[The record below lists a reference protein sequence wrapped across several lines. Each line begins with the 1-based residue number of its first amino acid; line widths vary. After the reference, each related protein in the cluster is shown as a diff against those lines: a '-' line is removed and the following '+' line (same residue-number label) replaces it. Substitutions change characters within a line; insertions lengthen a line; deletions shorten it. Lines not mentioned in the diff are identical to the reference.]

1 MKISLRPRQ
10 QRGIATILIVLLA
23 GLGLSIATFGIV
35 YMVRSSQDTSLS
47 LHAQTQA
54 QARAWRGVELLR
66 EYFHGLEK
74 DGLDA
79 LAAGDVN
86 MSGVTGVTAT
96 IESASNDGA
105 GTYTVQALVI
115 GTGAEA
121 TSTIRAVFKIVVT
134 TTTDPDSNTDNGAI
148 GSVINFNK
156 NLTMSGSINV
166 TQPTGDDS
174 TEFQVNV
181 NGNLDTNGNSIT
193 GVDTINS
200 TGSVRLTSGSTFTTL
215 NVNCD
220 VSITGAV
227 TVDNIYAR
235 NNICA
240 AAASQGKI
248 MKANGSILIT
258 NSGDR
263 GEMSALAYSG
273 SCPSG
278 ATRYCDT
285 TYNGSP
291 FNGTVNGVGASNTL
305 AATDVWTYGAVY
317 DTNTTTVTGQIAA
330 DENVS
335 LMASTI
341 NDVQTKGSL
350 TIGNTSTVTSA
361 TVEGAVILTGT
372 TVGTLN
378 AGSTVKLTG
387 GGATNVTAVGDVNL
401 ASYGNGIS
409 GVLLGGGNLAVGNTM
424 TVGQNVTPYTSKI
437 NGTISASYGTA
448 NVFVQPNAGITV
460 APPSASV
467 PVLTEVPEVTLSTQ
481 TFDAYAVESEAN
493 YAFFYKDGY
502 TQVTTHDV
510 QDIADG
516 TYYLV
521 NTCWNAGEGWCA
533 PRYDYLCNSPTASA
547 AVDCAG
553 KIGRGYSDSNTLI
566 TYSNGTWTLSG
577 SATQA
582 LAQGVAWFEGNVT
595 MAAKFYNTIIATG
608 NIVTSGSFVIY
619 APNYVGYDGT
629 DGGVTYAPEG
639 MCVNEYFP
647 TFLPTQFCVNGAYDA
662 TADGGLGNYALLAGS
677 VDPNDSSTYV
687 GGNITLGASTVVY
700 GSVMAGNQ
708 VQSGGSTTVYGY
720 VSALGGGTSTTNSL
734 SGSTSIILNK
744 LPSTYTATSTSP
756 TTSSGSSESTGTST
770 TTVTPTVLWTR
781 YL

>member
-1 MKISLRPRQ
+1 MNISLRPRR

-54 QARAWRGVELLR
+54 QTRAWRGVELLR
-66 EYFHGLEK
+66 EYFK
-74 DGLDA
+74 GLDETGLAA
-79 LAAGDVN
+79 LSAGDVD
-86 MSGVTGVTAT
+86 MSGVTGVTAS

-105 GTYTVQALVI
+105 GTYTVQTLVI

-134 TTTDPDSNTDNGAI
+134 VNNDPDTSTDNG
-148 GSVINFNK
+148 GVDSVINFNK
-156 NLTMSGSINV
+156 NLSMSGAINV
-166 TQPTGDDS
+166 TQPTDS
-174 TEFQVNV
+174 EDEFQVNV

-193 GVDTINS
+193 GVDTVNS
-200 TGSVRLTSGSTFTTL
+200 TGSVRLTSGSTFGTL
-215 NVNCD
+215 NANCD
-220 VSITGAV
+220 VLIDGSV

-240 AAASQGKI
+240 SAASNGKI

-285 TYNGSP
+285 MYNAYP
-291 FNGTVNGVGASNTL
+291 FNGTFNGIGASNTL
-305 AATDVWTYGAVY
+305 SATDVWTYGGVY
-317 DTNTTTVTGQIAA
+317 DTNSTVVSGQMAA
-330 DENVS
+330 DENIS
-335 LMASTI
+335 LMASTL
-341 NDVQTKGSL
+341 NDVQTKGTL
-350 TIGNTSTVTSA
+350 TIGNTSTVTTA
-361 TVEGAVILTGT
+361 TVEGAVTLTGT
-372 TVGTLN
+372 TLGTLS
-378 AGSTVKLTG
+378 AGSSVNFTG
-387 GGATNVTAVGDVNL
+387 GGATNVTAVGDVSFP
-401 ASYGNGIS
+401 SYGSGIS
-409 GVLLGGGNLAVGNTM
+409 GVLLGGGNLTANGSM
-424 TVGQNVTPYTSKI
+424 TIGQNVSPYTSKI
-437 NGTISASYGTA
+437 NGSVTKVSYA
-448 NVFVQPNAGITV
+448 NVYVQENAGITV
-460 APPSASV
+460 SAPSATV

-510 QDIADG
+510 ADITDG

-521 NTCWNAGEGWCA
+521 NTCWNAGEGWCY

-547 AVDCAG
+547 AVDCVG
-553 KIGRGYSDSNTLI
+553 KIGRGYSDSNQLI
-566 TYSNGTWTLSG
+566 TYSSGTWTLSG

-595 MAAKFYNTIIATG
+595 MAAMFYNTIIATG

-629 DGGVTYAPEG
+629 SGGVTYAPEG

-647 TFLPTQFCVNGAYDA
+647 TFLPTQFCVNGAYDE

-677 VDPNDSSTYV
+677 VDPSDNTTYV

-708 VQSGGSTTVYGY
+708 VQSSGATTVYGY
-720 VSALGGGTSTTNSL
+720 VSALGEGSTTTNSL
-734 SGSTSIILNK
+734 SGSTSIILDN
-744 LPSTYTATSTSP
+744 LPSTYTASSTSP
-756 TTSSGSSESTGTST
+756 TSSSSSSDSTGSST